1 MVSLPIQPIRL
12 STKPF
17 SYIFNVCILLAYAVW
32 PSNLFAANENPDQ
45 PTLIVKHAST
55 HYEYFKHRESYLK
68 KLLAVALDRSSVP
81 YKLEPVNLT
90 PLTENRSIHYV
101 KSGIYSI
108 HWLNTSKQLEDKLL
122 PIRIPLFKGLIG
134 WRLLLVRKPDVDLF
148 RQIDTVEELRKFKI
162 LQGDDWPDTPIL
174 KKNGFDV
181 VTSSDFAT
189 LSRMLGRG
197 RGDIFPRSITEVW
210 EELDYYA
217 DLNVAVEQNLVLHYP
232 AAYYFFVDRSNIAL
246 RDAVEKGLNIAV
258 NDGSF
263 DILFAR
269 YFGDVVNR
277 ANLNSRKIISLPNPY
292 MSSETPL
299 KRKELWINI
308 P

>member
-1 MVSLPIQPIRL
+1 MISSPTRPSRFHANI
-12 STKPF
+12 F
-17 SYIFNVCILLAYAVW
+17 SPLLFVCLLYAGWSENLLAAQ
-32 PSNLFAANENPDQ
+32 PDSDQ

-68 KLLAVALDRSSVP
+68 KLLALALERSGAS

-101 KSGIYSI
+101 KSGKYSI
-108 HWLNTSKQLEDKLL
+108 HWLNTSEQLENQLL

-134 WRLLLVRKPDVDLF
+134 WRLLLIRKSDVDLLK
-148 RQIDTVEELRKFKI
+148 QVETIEELRKFKI

-181 VTSSDFAT
+181 VTSTDFAT
-189 LSRMLGRG
+189 LAKMLGRG

-210 EELDYYA
+210 EELNYYG
-217 DLNVAVEQNLVLHYP
+217 DLNLTVEQNLVLYYP
-232 AAYYFFVDRSNIAL
+232 AAYYFFVDKNNFAL
-246 RDAVEKGLNIAV
+246 RNAVQKGLNAAIA
-258 NDGSF
+258 DGSF
-263 DILFAR
+263 DILFNE

-277 ANLNSRKIISLPNPY
+277 ANLSGRKILSLPNSY
-292 MSSETPL
+292 MSDKTPL
-299 KRKELWINI
+299 EKKELWINI
-308 P
+308 R